1 MASFRVVVVALLC
14 YAIHAHVQVLVV
26 GGTGNLATKYL
37 WPAFEQV
44 RESSTVVLQFWAGGV
59 ADITSGETTLKSV
72 PSASRLGVRYA
83 LLRDGADYKTLAA
96 DPSWA
101 TDDITGVI
109 VYLAVPPQFFDAICH
124 HVHAHLRHPKR
135 WIRIVVEKPFGHD
148 IFSAEALATSLRG
161 IFADD
166 ELFLIDHYM
175 GKRGVH
181 GLRSFLTLNQV
192 EYAKWWPHLS
202 HIQDVHNELNKP
214 TTTTATAAAA
224 RFRHQ
229 ERRDM
234 TVSVAAGKALQHR
247 EVRVTL
253 HFGTACVLEFVIQV
267 GVSLKYD
274 TKLRQGPKGESIQV
288 CDALVE
294 SVVPPLGWVADNNTT
309 SRQKLAPH
317 KSMEVLVNKESFEET
332 INPNTTSDNMTI
344 SDFIVDLCDEHVGD
358 DGSCTVDQFYRVLDT
373 ISARAASELKLTTGD
388 KIRTC
393 YVIDRTLNSKRMSEG
408 DVRKLSEHY
417 QSKGVHM
424 LLQWVVEAA
433 WNPHEHDCANLLLR
447 LLISLPPK
455 DSVVRRE
462 FAGILTEQ
470 LPHRHG
476 TTRELLQQLLT
487 AFQ

>member
-1 MASFRVVVVALLC
+1 MEVQRKELLEEVMTWHHRMFHELL
-14 YAIHAHVQVLVV
+14 AQHHQLVEAH
-26 GGTGNLATKYL
+26 
-37 WPAFEQV
+37 
-44 RESSTVVLQFWAGGV
+44 
-59 ADITSGETTLKSV
+59 
-72 PSASRLGVRYA
+72 
-83 LLRDGADYKTLAA
+83 
-96 DPSWA
+96 
-101 TDDITGVI
+101 
-109 VYLAVPPQFFDAICH
+109 
-124 HVHAHLRHPKR
+124 
-135 WIRIVVEKPFGHD
+135 
-148 IFSAEALATSLRG
+148 
-161 IFADD
+161 
-166 ELFLIDHYM
+166 ID
-175 GKRGVH
+175 V
-181 GLRSFLTLNQV
+181 
-192 EYAKWWPHLS
+192 
-202 HIQDVHNELNKP
+202 
-214 TTTTATAAAA
+214 
-224 RFRHQ
+224 
-229 ERRDM
+229 
-234 TVSVAAGKALQHR
+234 
-247 EVRVTL
+247 
-253 HFGTACVLEFVIQV
+253 FGTHPFTQRECR
-267 GVSLKYD
+267 S
-274 TKLRQGPKGESIQV
+274 
-288 CDALVE
+288 
-294 SVVPPLGWVADNNTT
+294 
-309 SRQKLAPH
+309 
-317 KSMEVLVNKESFEET
+317 VNKESFEET

>member
-1 MASFRVVVVALLC
+1 MAPFRVVVVALLC

-44 RESSTVVLQFWAGGV
+44 RESSPVVLQFWAGGV

-202 HIQDVHNELNKP
+202 HIQIAMHEAETVAQRTAFFDNVGIVRDVMANHLTLLWGLLNPPQDTLAHRRLDLVHRFAFESHLGVSLGQYDGYLQDVHNELNKP

-309 SRQKLAPH
+309 SRQQLAPH
-317 KSMEVLVNKESFEET
+317 KSMEVLGAYTFLLGKLVQGDATHFMHLDDILAAWRLWQPILEL
-332 INPNTTSDNMTI
+332 SDAAHER
-344 SDFIVDLCDEHVGD
+344 DLWIYPLG
-358 DGSCTVDQFYRVLDT
+358 DGSFLDFHGQEQT
-373 ISARAASELKLTTGD
+373 
-388 KIRTC
+388 
-393 YVIDRTLNSKRMSEG
+393 N
-408 DVRKLSEHY
+408 
-417 QSKGVHM
+417 
-424 LLQWVVEAA
+424 
-433 WNPHEHDCANLLLR
+433 HD
-447 LLISLPPK
+447 
-455 DSVVRRE
+455 E
-462 FAGILTEQ
+462 F
-470 LPHRHG
+470 
-476 TTRELLQQLLT
+476 
-487 AFQ
+487 

>member
-1 MASFRVVVVALLC
+1 MTWHHRMFHELLAQHHQLVEAHIDVFGTHPFTQRVRPIV
-14 YAIHAHVQVLVV
+14 
-26 GGTGNLATKYL
+26 
-37 WPAFEQV
+37 
-44 RESSTVVLQFWAGGV
+44 
-59 ADITSGETTLKSV
+59 TTL
-72 PSASRLGVRYA
+72 ASTS
-83 LLRDGADYKTLAA
+83 KHFT
-96 DPSWA
+96 
-101 TDDITGVI
+101 
-109 VYLAVPPQFFDAICH
+109 PPQEC
-124 HVHAHLRHPKR
+124 
-135 WIRIVVEKPFGHD
+135 
-148 IFSAEALATSLRG
+148 
-161 IFADD
+161 
-166 ELFLIDHYM
+166 
-175 GKRGVH
+175 
-181 GLRSFLTLNQV
+181 RS
-192 EYAKWWPHLS
+192 
-202 HIQDVHNELNKP
+202 
-214 TTTTATAAAA
+214 
-224 RFRHQ
+224 
-229 ERRDM
+229 
-234 TVSVAAGKALQHR
+234 
-247 EVRVTL
+247 
-253 HFGTACVLEFVIQV
+253 
-267 GVSLKYD
+267 
-274 TKLRQGPKGESIQV
+274 
-288 CDALVE
+288 
-294 SVVPPLGWVADNNTT
+294 
-309 SRQKLAPH
+309 
-317 KSMEVLVNKESFEET
+317 VNKESFEET

>member
-109 VYLAVPPQFFDAICH
+109 VYLAVPPQFFDAVRACSLYLVAIKPSC
-124 HVHAHLRHPKR
+124 ATLR

-202 HIQDVHNELNKP
+202 HIQAHRRLDLVHRFAFESHLGVSLGQYDGYLQDVHNELNKP

-253 HFGTACVLEFVIQV
+253 HFGTACVLEFVIQ
-267 GVSLKYD
+267 
-274 TKLRQGPKGESIQV
+274 GPEGESIQV

-309 SRQKLAPH
+309 SRQQLAPH
-317 KSMEVLVNKESFEET
+317 KSMEVLGAYTFLLGKLVQGDATHFMHLDDILAAWRLWQPILEL
-332 INPNTTSDNMTI
+332 SDAAHER
-344 SDFIVDLCDEHVGD
+344 DLWIYPLG
-358 DGSCTVDQFYRVLDT
+358 DGSFLDFHGQEQT
-373 ISARAASELKLTTGD
+373 
-388 KIRTC
+388 
-393 YVIDRTLNSKRMSEG
+393 N
-408 DVRKLSEHY
+408 
-417 QSKGVHM
+417 
-424 LLQWVVEAA
+424 
-433 WNPHEHDCANLLLR
+433 HD
-447 LLISLPPK
+447 
-455 DSVVRRE
+455 E
-462 FAGILTEQ
+462 F
-470 LPHRHG
+470 
-476 TTRELLQQLLT
+476 
-487 AFQ
+487 

>member
-1 MASFRVVVVALLC
+1 MSKYYPIILRVDCIRMSKARVLLDESSAVDRHFRLKCIPTSVASTNSDDDGKAEVMSNLVLVEDKLASGGVGRVVLE
-14 YAIHAHVQVLVV
+14 H
-26 GGTGNLATKYL
+26 
-37 WPAFEQV
+37 
-44 RESSTVVLQFWAGGV
+44 VVLQLA
-59 ADITSGETTLKSV
+59 KS
-72 PSASRLGVRYA
+72 SRAKRFI
-83 LLRDGADYKTLAA
+83 R
-96 DPSWA
+96 
-101 TDDITGVI
+101 
-109 VYLAVPPQFFDAICH
+109 
-124 HVHAHLRHPKR
+124 VHL
-135 WIRIVVEKPFGHD
+135 
-148 IFSAEALATSLRG
+148 
-161 IFADD
+161 
-166 ELFLIDHYM
+166 
-175 GKRGVH
+175 
-181 GLRSFLTLNQV
+181 
-192 EYAKWWPHLS
+192 
-202 HIQDVHNELNKP
+202 DVHNELNKP

-229 ERRDM
+229 ELRDM

-274 TKLRQGPKGESIQV
+274 TKLRQGPEGESIQV

-309 SRQKLAPH
+309 SRQQLAPH
-317 KSMEVLVNKESFEET
+317 KSMQVLVNKESFEET